1 MNNSLLVKT
10 ERIKVPIIVIAVCS
24 LIALSLLLVR
34 SFVLPNIAKE
44 RATKIELTS
53 EQKLQSQINDLSG
66 QLSSVNGFLSQLQ
79 SQIKSVSSQ
88 TDPQP
93 YLVSVSKID
102 TMATQ
107 NELLTSK
114 IDSIQAQMA
123 TMQGKL
129 DAASTSIGIS
139 PVNINGLSVTFITE
153 NITLGMTN
161 SSSINPGQFAIKIAN
176 TTNSAFSNVDVTG
189 IITSSQYFGSTL
201 ATGYPQLVDGSG
213 LCSYAFYMT
222 QNSIINF
229 EAFGTGKTSLTIPAG
244 GSITIRPKIS
254 LLAAP
259 KENFPA
265 TILNISLKTITYDVS
280 TITK

>member
-1 MNNSLLVKT
+1 MNSAILVKND
-10 ERIKVPIIVIAVCS
+10 RVKIPIIIVAVCS

-34 SFVLPNIAKE
+34 SCVLPNIAKE
-44 RATKIELTS
+44 RSTKIEMTS
-53 EQKLQSQINDLSG
+53 EQNLQSQINDLSG
-66 QLSSVNGFLSQLQ
+66 QISSVNGYISQLQ
-79 SQIKSVSSQ
+79 SQIKSVSTQ

-114 IDSIQAQMA
+114 IDAIQAQMA

-129 DAASTSIGIS
+129 DASSTSIGIS

-161 SSSINPGQFAIKIAN
+161 SSNINPGQFAIKIAN

-189 IITSSQYFGSTL
+189 TITSSQYFGSTL

-222 QNSIINF
+222 QNGIINF
-229 EAFGTGKTSLTIPAG
+229 EAFGSGKTSLTIPAG

-265 TILNISLKTITYDVS
+265 TTLNISLKTITYDIS
-280 TITK
+280 TTTK